1 MPIISRIKAFYGRI
15 SFKFLAITSATTTII
30 FGLLLFWFSCQQE
43 EHIMEQVRKQAM
55 ILCKQIVLT
64 RQWVADHG
72 AILVPKSGEV
82 RSSPFF
88 EKPDVEGGDGLTYT
102 KVSPSIL
109 TRILSDRA
117 AKSELYSFRL
127 TNTDRMNPSNVPDVF
142 ESEALASFRSS
153 SQDGIFRIEHQG
165 PRTVLRYVAPLFIN
179 ENCLQCH
186 MAQNYK
192 PGDIGGCLS
201 VFIPMD
207 EAYSA
212 IRRNRMIL
220 LAGGMGFAC
229 SFVVLL
235 FVSARSLVFKRI
247 GDIRTSMSRL
257 ASDNTTRD
265 NAIQGDELKE
275 IAGFC
280 YLLDEKL
287 KDHHEE
293 LERKIAE
300 ATRDLSETNKNLG
313 AANKELECL
322 NRAKSEFFSDISH
335 ELRTPLT
342 SIKGATDIL
351 ARKSSG
357 DPEYLDIIKR
367 NTGHLI
373 KIVSD
378 FLDYS
383 RIESGQL
390 ELDFIEASIRDVAE
404 DAIISHKALAQ
415 KRSVNL
421 ALDAPEDHFL
431 KFDPKSIYQVI
442 GNLLSNAVKFSPDGG
457 TVTVRIAFVDH
468 SAEISVE
475 DHGPGIDAKYHEN
488 IFKKFYQVME
498 QGSRMHVGSS
508 GIGLAICKGLV
519 EAHGG
524 RIWVMSKSGEGSRFS
539 FSIPDNAAN
548 N

>member
-1 MPIISRIKAFYGRI
+1 
-15 SFKFLAITSATTTII
+15 
-30 FGLLLFWFSCQQE
+30 
-43 EHIMEQVRKQAM
+43 MEQVRKQAV
-55 ILCKQIVLT
+55 ILWRQIVLT
-64 RQWVADHG
+64 RQWVADHSV
-72 AILVPKSGEV
+72 ILVAKTGEV
-82 RSSPFF
+82 RSSPFL
-88 EKPDVEGGDGLTYT
+88 ENPDVEGNDGIIYT
-102 KVSPSIL
+102 KVSPSVL
-109 TRILSDRA
+109 TKILSDRA
-117 AKSELYSFRL
+117 SKSELYSFRL
-127 TNTDRMNPSNVPDVF
+127 TNTSQLNPSNVPDEF
-142 ESEALASFRSS
+142 ETEALASFRSS
-153 SQDGIFRIEHQG
+153 SKEGIFRIEHQG
-165 PRTVLRYVAPLFIN
+165 PKTVLRYVAPLFVK

-186 MAQNYK
+186 MTQSVK
-192 PGDIGGCLS
+192 PGEVGGCLS

-207 EAYSA
+207 EAHSA

-220 LAGGMGFAC
+220 LGGGMGFAG
-229 SFVVLL
+229 SLVVLL
-235 FVSARSLVFKRI
+235 FVSARSLFFKRI
-247 GDIRTSMSRL
+247 GNIRTAMSRL
-257 ASDNTTRD
+257 TSDKASRD
-265 NAIQGDELKE
+265 SEAQGDELKE
-275 IAGFC
+275 IADFC
-280 YLLDEKL
+280 YLIDEKL

-293 LERKIAE
+293 LERKIEE
-300 ATRDLSETNKNLG
+300 ATRDLSETNKNLE
-313 AANKELECL
+313 AANKELEVL

-390 ELDFIEASIRDVAE
+390 ELDFSEGSLREVAE

-415 KRSVNL
+415 KRSVTMQ
-421 ALDAPEDHFL
+421 LDAPEDHIL

-457 TVTVRIAFVDH
+457 VVTVRITFVDH
-468 SAEISVE
+468 SAEVSVE
-475 DHGPGIDAKYHEN
+475 DQGPGIGSKYHEY

-498 QGSRMHVGSS
+498 QGSKIHEGSS

-524 RIWVMSKSGEGSRFS
+524 RIWVRSKAGAGSRFY
-539 FSIPDNAAN
+539 FSIPRMTDS
-548 N
+548 